1 MGLAD
6 VVTERLRCKV
16 DWGATYA
23 NVLASKAL
31 VNAKLPLVAE
41 SDEAA
46 LSIALSSLTRAPG
59 EPARLVAMANTLD
72 VNHIADLRVSR
83 VHCHGSRIRACRF
96 GLRAEFQDGSLRRI
110 GGLDFFAEERHG
122 PKHHDH

>member
-6 VVTERLRCKV
+6 VVTERLRSKV

-23 NVLASKAL
+23 NVLASRAL

-59 EPARLVAMANTLD
+59 DPRRLVAMANTLD
-72 VNHIADLRVSR
+72 VNHIAVSESLVSTATAAGYELVGSGLRV
-83 VHCHGSRIRACRF
+83 
-96 GLRAEFQDGSLRRI
+96 EFRRGSLRRI
-110 GGLDFFAEERHG
+110 GGLDFFAEDDDDPEA
-122 PKHHDH
+122 P